1 MPCMQGASPV
11 PWRPSWRASTAP
23 KGSLEGTFLKVRREG
38 IVGEEVVH
46 LALGISEE
54 GLKEV
59 LTFFPASFRESA
71 KVWKE
76 VLSDLKERG

>member
-1 MPCMQGASPV
+1 M
-11 PWRPSWRASTAP
+11 
-23 KGSLEGTFLKVRREG
+23 
-38 IVGEEVVH
+38 GEEVVY